1 MVKDNIFGVEFL
13 AQVSSVHGGL
23 CLIWVPSKRNLFLHF
38 EAQNPCVFLF
48 FTSSGKNVN
57 LGKTCEFFFLIIYLY
72 FQNSRVSF
80 YFFFFP
86 LYPKQIALR
95 YLPGSLR
102 GGVMALRLSH
112 HLCTS
117 CCVLALMNVQPN
129 TNPGKQRVR
138 SSVNASIFVK

>member
-57 LGKTCEFFFLIIYLY
+57 LGKTCEFFFKSFICIFKILGW
-72 FQNSRVSF
+72 VSI
-80 YFFFFP
+80 FFS

-102 GGVMALRLSH
+102 GGIMALRLSH

-138 SSVNASIFVK
+138 SSINASIFVK

>member
-1 MVKDNIFGVEFL
+1 M

-57 LGKTCEFFFLIIYLY
+57 LGKTCEFFFNHLFVFSKFSGEFL
-72 FQNSRVSF
+72 
-80 YFFFFP
+80 FFFFS

-138 SSVNASIFVK
+138 SSINASIFVK